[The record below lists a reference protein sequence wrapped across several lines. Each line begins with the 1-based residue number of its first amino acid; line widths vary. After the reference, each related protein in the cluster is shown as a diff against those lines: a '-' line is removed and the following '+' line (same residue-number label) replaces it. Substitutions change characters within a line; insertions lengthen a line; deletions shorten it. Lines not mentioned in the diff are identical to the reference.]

1 MEKKLSPWCKNAKI
15 TMIKQDITT
24 TEMAKMLGMNRSYL
38 SSIINGRIYSTM
50 AVKKI
55 SDFLGIQDSDTTTV

>member
-1 MEKKLSPWCKNAKI
+1 MGKKLSPWCKNAKI
-15 TMIKQDITT
+15 AMIKQNITT

-38 SSIINGRIYSTM
+38 SSIINGRTYSTM

-55 SDFLGIQDSDTTTV
+55 SDLLGIQDSDTTTV

>member
-1 MEKKLSPWCKNAKI
+1 MEKKLSPWCKNTKI
-15 TMIKQDITT
+15 AMIKQDITT

>member
-15 TMIKQDITT
+15 AMIKQDITT
-24 TEMAKMLGMNRSYL
+24 AEMAKKLGMNRSYL

>member
-15 TMIKQDITT
+15 AMIKQDITT

-50 AVKKI
+50 TVKKI

>member
-1 MEKKLSPWCKNAKI
+1 MEKKLSPWCKNVKI
-15 TMIKQDITT
+15 AMIEQDITT

-50 AVKKI
+50 TVKKI

>member
-1 MEKKLSPWCKNAKI
+1 MKKKLSPWCKNAKI
-15 TMIKQDITT
+15 AMIEQDITT

-50 AVKKI
+50 TVKKI
-55 SDFLGIQDSDTTTV
+55 SDFLGMQDSDTTTV

>member
-1 MEKKLSPWCKNAKI
+1 MEKKLSPWCKNVKI
-15 TMIKQDITT
+15 AMIKQDITT
-24 TEMAKMLGMNRSYL
+24 TEMAKKLGMNRSYL

>member
-15 TMIKQDITT
+15 AMIEQDITT

-38 SSIINGRIYSTM
+38 SSIINGRIYSAMT
-50 AVKKI
+50 VKKI

>member
-15 TMIKQDITT
+15 AMIEQDITT
-24 TEMAKMLGMNRSYL
+24 AEMAKMLGMNRSYL

-50 AVKKI
+50 TVKKI